1 MDLIGGIQH
10 MDNRLGGRK
19 PEHGKGR
26 PAQKHA
32 HGEDSNEKAD
42 PMPADQSPAE
52 FDNPLGRQV
61 DTTA

>member
-10 MDNRLGGRK
+10 MENRLGERK

-32 HGEDSNEKAD
+32 HGENANDKNE
-42 PMPADQSPAE
+42 PMATDHVPDELDA
-52 FDNPLGRQV
+52 PLGRQV